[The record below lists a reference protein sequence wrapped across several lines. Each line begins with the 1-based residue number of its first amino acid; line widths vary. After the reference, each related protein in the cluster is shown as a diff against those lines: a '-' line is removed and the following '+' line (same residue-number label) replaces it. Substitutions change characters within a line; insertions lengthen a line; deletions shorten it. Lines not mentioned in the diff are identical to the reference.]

1 MLNLTFK
8 PGRRLAKMRF
18 LTVLVLLAFTSA
30 YGDMDIPENVTDS
43 LYTRIVNSGP
53 DALIEYIEEFN
64 PPQRLQLYQLAREV
78 MVFSVWEG
86 QNLDDI
92 VTVAEAGIQEA
103 MGQANNAPNSL
114 ATVALLDLANVMSY
128 NLSAD
133 LAECW
138 PGDTL
143 TRHERHFERGL
154 SAALQCVAWRHELD
168 KGDYS
173 LFIAF
178 WAAGMHQL
186 SLDRPREA
194 VYNLVSSLSHAQ
206 QYTID
211 QDRPIGLAP
220 QVGFEL
226 ILAHGYLGLAME
238 MCGDDDDQYERAIS
252 AFEEGSEEYPEL
264 QDDYRFGIAQLQWV
278 RTKLLAD

>member
-1 MLNLTFK
+1 MKLLTVMILLTF
-8 PGRRLAKMRF
+8 
-18 LTVLVLLAFTSA
+18 TSV
-30 YGDMDIPENVTDS
+30 YGDVSIPEDVTES
-43 LYTRIVNSGP
+43 LYTIITNSGP
-53 DALIEYIEEFN
+53 DAVIEYIEGFD

-78 MVFSVWEG
+78 MVFSMWEG

-92 VTVAEAGIQEA
+92 VAVSEAGIQEA

-168 KGDYS
+168 KDDYS
-173 LFIAF
+173 LFNAF

-186 SLDRPREA
+186 SLGRSREA
-194 VYNLVSSLSHAQ
+194 IYNLNSALNHAQ

-211 QDRPIGLAP
+211 QGRPLGLVSEA
-220 QVGFEL
+220 GYEL

-264 QDDYRFGIAQLQWV
+264 LDDYRFGIAQLQWA
-278 RTKLLAD
+278 RDKLLAD